1 MSKHKLKFL
10 EALTFL
16 KGDALSR
23 HQNVELEKRQSQIR
37 QGEIER
43 QARQEELENN
53 QKERL
58 NR

>member
-1 MSKHKLKFL
+1 MSKRKLKFL

-16 KGDALSR
+16 KGDVLSR

-37 QGEIER
+37 QAEIER
-43 QARQEELENN
+43 EARQQEQLNN

-58 NR
+58 NH

>member
-1 MSKHKLKFL
+1 MSKRKLKFL

-23 HQNVELEKRQSQIR
+23 HQNVELAKRQSQIR
-37 QGEIER
+37 QAEIER
-43 QARQEELENN
+43 EARQQEQLNN

-58 NR
+58 NQ